1 MERGAWWSTVHRVA
15 KSQMQPKRL
24 STHKIK
30 SIYSLIRNVKLS
42 SKVATTFCI
51 PTRNVWEFLLLYNL
65 TRFSGANVLD
75 FGSSNRDAVVSHCCF
90 NLHFIMTCTV
100 DHLFI
105 YYLHIFFSKV
115 PFKIHGSF
123 FKWAVCF
130 LMLNNLFLIN
140 LKYKCGHHSFCHNML

>member
-1 MERGAWWSTVHRVA
+1 MSNCLPKWLQHSAFPPGMYENSYCSTT
-15 KSQMQPKRL
+15 SP
-24 STHKIK
+24 
-30 SIYSLIRNVKLS
+30 
-42 SKVATTFCI
+42 
-51 PTRNVWEFLLLYNL
+51 E
-65 TRFSGANVLD
+65 FSGANVLD
-75 FGSSNRDAVVSHCCF
+75 FGSSNRNAVVSHCCF

-140 LKYKCGHHSFCHNML
+140 LKYKCGHHSFCHTML